1 MNNKPNEFLDFEEE
15 NYFPHSH
22 NFSALNSIKFE
33 EPTDAK
39 IEAKKKDQEIFN
51 AIKDY
56 EMLYTGMYELMYKAA
71 LDGEDLDETY
81 KLLKNWTAFM

>member
-1 MNNKPNEFLDFEEE
+1 MNDNSDEFLQFEDED
-15 NYFPHSH
+15 YFPHSH

-33 EPTDAK
+33 EPTVAE
-39 IEAKKKDQEIFN
+39 IEAKKKNQEIFN
-51 AIKDY
+51 AIKEY

-81 KLLKNWTAFM
+81 KELKAWTAFM